1 MAIGA
6 VAGSAGMRHLG
17 GVDELG
23 LVVMAGYAD
32 CFGVRLRQH
41 DFSVFRRSV
50 AGIAAPGLE
59 GRMHELHHQLG
70 RRGLMGIVALHAVGG
85 GERLTLMRF
94 LQVSILGIVAIEA
107 ERRRRFGQMELVV
120 HGRFG
125 AGFVGNVAGVTAHV
139 ERGMAAALLWR
150 VHSGLVAT
158 EAEVLFFGAGHGLE
172 ELILVV
178 ADVGIVAS
186 EAVAHRGGMH
196 GALDARSPLIVMA
209 GEAKRKGRGGDQ
221 LDARNV
227 FVYADLM
234 AA

>member
-1 MAIGA
+1 
-6 VAGSAGMRHLG
+6 
-17 GVDELG
+17 
-23 LVVMAGYAD
+23 
-32 CFGVRLRQH
+32 
-41 DFSVFRRSV
+41 
-50 AGIAAPGLE
+50 
-59 GRMHELHHQLG
+59 
-70 RRGLMGIVALHAVGG
+70 MGIVALHAVGG